1 MPGQFESLICHSPTA
16 FEEAHFEAAYLPIA
30 VAFDV
35 VVRLVGSVAPVAPE
49 AVFAAAPAAAGVV
62 SADHLR
68 TRPKQS
74 PPMQHLHPRAGRKAS
89 QEQRQG
95 TTQANMTS

>member
-1 MPGQFESLICHSPTA
+1 MRGQFESLICHSPIA
-16 FEEAHFEAAYLPIA
+16 FEEAHFEAAYLPTA

-49 AVFAAAPAAAGVV
+49 AVFAVAPAAAVEV
-62 SADHLR
+62 SADHLG

-74 PPMQHLHPRAGRKAS
+74 PPIQRMDPRAGRKAS

-95 TTQANMTS
+95 TTQANTTS